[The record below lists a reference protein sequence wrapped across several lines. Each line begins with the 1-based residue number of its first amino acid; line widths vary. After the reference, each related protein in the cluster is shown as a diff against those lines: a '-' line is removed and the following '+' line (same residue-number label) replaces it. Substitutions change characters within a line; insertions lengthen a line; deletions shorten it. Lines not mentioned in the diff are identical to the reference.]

1 MTTAQVE
8 AFDAAQRLLNAVR
21 RMRMEGKR
29 SASRELR
36 SWVDGVLAEEEQ
48 RVTKELNRMMALAGV
63 KGYDA

>member
-1 MTTAQVE
+1 MTTGQVE

-29 SASRELR
+29 SAPRELK
-36 SWVDGVLAEEEQ
+36 SWIDNVLAEEEK
-48 RVTKELNRMMALAGV
+48 RVTVELNRMMELAGV